1 MTENNITRDFG
12 PQDSMSW
19 NTSSLAWVFA
29 ANTRAALDDP
39 ERRVHGYL
47 RDVIRVKGTE
57 RPRVEGTERPYIV
70 RPRGKSGR
78 SATAFAWVRE
88 AEL

>member
-1 MTENNITRDFG
+1 MIRELKMTENNNRDFG
-12 PQDSMSW
+12 PHDSMSW
-19 NTSSLAWVFA
+19 CTSSLAWVFA
-29 ANTRAALDDP
+29 ANSKAALDDP

-47 RDVIRVKGTE
+47 RDVIRVK
-57 RPRVEGTERPYIV
+57 GTERPYIV

>member
-1 MTENNITRDFG
+1 MTENNSTRDFG

-19 NTSSLAWVFA
+19 CTSSLAWVFA
-29 ANTRAALDDP
+29 ANSKAALDDP
-39 ERRVHGYL
+39 ERRVHGYMQ
-47 RDVIRVKGTE
+47 DIIRVPGI
-57 RPRVEGTERPYIV
+57 ERPYIV

>member
-1 MTENNITRDFG
+1 MTENNNRDFG

-47 RDVIRVKGTE
+47 RGRY
-57 RPRVEGTERPYIV
+57 PR
-70 RPRGKSGR
+70 RGHRTPVYSP
-78 SATAFAWVRE
+78 SAR
-88 AEL
+88 

>member
-1 MTENNITRDFG
+1 MAENLETGARVFG
-12 PQDSMSW
+12 PRDSMSW

-29 ANTRAALDDP
+29 ANSREALDDP
-39 ERRVHGYL
+39 GRRVHGYL
-47 RDVIRVKGTE
+47 RDVIRI
-57 RPRVEGTERPYIV
+57 EGTARPYIV

-78 SATAFAWVRE
+78 SATAFAWVKE

>member
-1 MTENNITRDFG
+1 MTENLETGARVFG
-12 PQDSMSW
+12 PRDSMSW
-19 NTSSLAWVFA
+19 STSSLAWVFA
-29 ANTRAALDDP
+29 ANSREALDDP

-57 RPRVEGTERPYIV
+57 RPYIV

-78 SATAFAWVRE
+78 SATAFAWVKE

>member
-1 MTENNITRDFG
+1 MTENLETGGRVFG
-12 PQDSMSW
+12 PRDSMSW
-19 NTSSLAWVFA
+19 YTSSLAWVFA
-29 ANTRAALDDP
+29 ANTKEALDDP

-47 RDVIRVKGTE
+47 RDVIRI
-57 RPRVEGTERPYIV
+57 EGTARPYIV

-78 SATAFAWVRE
+78 SATAFAWVKE

>member
-1 MTENNITRDFG
+1 MTENLETGARVFC
-12 PQDSMSW
+12 QRDSMSW

-29 ANTRAALDDP
+29 ANSREALDAP

-47 RDVIRVKGTE
+47 RDVIRI
-57 RPRVEGTERPYIV
+57 EGTARPYIV
-70 RPRGKSGR
+70 RPRGKTGR
-78 SATAFAWVRE
+78 SATAFAWVKE

>member
-1 MTENNITRDFG
+1 MTENNSRIFG
-12 PQDSMSW
+12 PGDSMSW
-19 NTSSLAWVFA
+19 NTSGLAWVFA
-29 ANTRAALDDP
+29 ANSKAALDDP
-39 ERRVHGYL
+39 NRRVHGYL
-47 RDVIRVKGTE
+47 RDVIRIAGTE
-57 RPRVEGTERPYIV
+57 KPYIV

>member
-1 MTENNITRDFG
+1 MTENNNRDFG
-12 PQDSMSW
+12 PRNALDWSA
-19 NTSSLAWVFA
+19 SSLAWVFA
-29 ANTRAALDDP
+29 ANSKAALDDP

-47 RDVIRVKGTE
+47 RDIIRV
-57 RPRVEGTERPYIV
+57 PGTERPYLV

-78 SATAFAWVRE
+78 SAMAFAWVRE

>member
-1 MTENNITRDFG
+1 MTENDTRDFG

-19 NTSSLAWVFA
+19 CTSSLAWVFA
-29 ANTRAALDDP
+29 ANSKAALDDP

-47 RDVIRVKGTE
+47 RDVIRI
-57 RPRVEGTERPYIV
+57 EGTGRPYIV
-70 RPRGKSGR
+70 RPRGKS
-78 SATAFAWVRE
+78 SKADQAFAWVRE

>member
-1 MTENNITRDFG
+1 MTENLETGARVCG
-12 PQDSMSW
+12 PRDSMSW

-29 ANTRAALDDP
+29 ANSREALDDP
-39 ERRVHGYL
+39 DHRVHGYL

-57 RPRVEGTERPYIV
+57 RPYIG

-78 SATAFAWVRE
+78 SAAAFAWVKE